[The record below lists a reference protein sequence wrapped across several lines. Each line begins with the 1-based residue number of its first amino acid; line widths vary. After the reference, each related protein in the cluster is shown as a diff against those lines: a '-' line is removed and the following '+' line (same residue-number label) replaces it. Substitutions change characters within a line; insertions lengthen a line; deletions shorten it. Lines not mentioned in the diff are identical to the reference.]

1 VTTTPP
7 APADKRPFRE
17 PDPLAP
23 LPAGSTWF
31 ELQLVDEL
39 GRPIGGERFEI
50 ELADR
55 TLAAGTT
62 GPGGTAR
69 LRGIPP
75 GTCRVSLPRLDG
87 ALWEPA

>member
-1 VTTTPP
+1 VTTTSS
-7 APADKRPFRE
+7 APADRKPFQE
-17 PDPLAP
+17 PDP

-50 ELADR
+50 ELADG
-55 TLAAGTT
+55 TVAAGTT
-62 GPGGTAR
+62 GPRGTAR

-75 GTCRVSLPRLDG
+75 GTCMVSLPRLDG